1 MAESDFRKIKR
12 TLIQRNIDFSPS
24 DQAEPR
30 FSTLGVPFTTQELM
44 QLKREHKLTNLDLP
58 EIIENRR
65 RGT

>member
-12 TLIQRNIDFSPS
+12 TLIQRNIDFIPS

-30 FSTLGVPFTTQELM
+30 FSIRGVPFTTQELM

-58 EIIENRR
+58 EIIENRK